1 MKVLVTGGTGF
12 VGSHLV
18 ENLLDKKYEVHCV
31 CRNTSNLQHLK
42 SLPGADNL
50 RFINIDIS
58 NPSSYKALT
67 DTLDN
72 VDYVYHLAGL
82 IKAYR
87 AEDYDRVNF
96 RATQYL
102 IESVARANNKNL
114 KRFLHL
120 SSLAAAGPSENV
132 QGITEETHCRPVSY
146 YGQSKLK
153 GEIAVNHYK
162 SLIPITI
169 LRPPPVYGPRDSGL
183 LFFFQ
188 AASYGIRPQFNQKK
202 HISLIYVK
210 DLVDAII
217 LAAEN
222 PRAVGQTYFAANRDY
237 YPINSIIKAISR
249 IVNNNTVTVKLSDG
263 AIRIITGF
271 YEGFCSALGLEPSMI
286 NSQKVLELSQNY
298 WTCRAEKIKIDLGF
312 EASTPLEKGL
322 RETANWYVQNEWI
335 TDKRR

>member
-18 ENLLDKKYEVHCV
+18 EKLLDKKYKVYCI

-42 SLPGADNL
+42 SLPGSNNL
-50 RFINIDIS
+50 RFINMDIS
-58 NPSSYKALT
+58 NLSSLNTLT
-67 DTLDN
+67 DTLNN

-87 AEDYDRVNF
+87 AEDYDRTNF
-96 RATQYL
+96 LATKYL

-114 KRFLHL
+114 KRFLYL
-120 SSLAAAGPSENV
+120 SSLAAAGPAEDA
-132 QGITEETHCRPVSY
+132 QGITEKTPCHPVSY

-162 SLIPITI
+162 ASLPITI

-210 DLVDAII
+210 DLVNAII

-222 PRAVGQTYFAANRDY
+222 PCSVGQTYFAANRDY
-237 YPINSIIKAISR
+237 YPINNIIKTINR
-249 IVNNNTVTVKLSDG
+249 IVNDNAFTIKLSDS
-263 AIRIITGF
+263 AIRMITVF
-271 YEGFCSALGLEPSMI
+271 YESFCYALGREPSMI
-286 NSQKVLELSQNY
+286 NNQKVLELSQNY
-298 WTCRAEKIKIDLGF
+298 WTCRTEKIKIDIGF
-312 EASTPLEKGL
+312 EASMPLEEGL
-322 RETANWYVQNEWI
+322 RETANWYSQNRWI
-335 TDKRR
+335 SNKRR